1 MKQLLLLITLCAA
14 LACQAAEPID
24 AAAST
29 DSVTAT
35 PAAIKPPEGR
45 CPYPRTNQLNK
56 LLPSSG
62 DFKFSIRFLVK
73 ADGSIENVRMV
84 GGSLSQRDAKRA
96 ARDLFD
102 DLRRLPAEA
111 DQEYVSELAR
121 KSLT

>member
-73 ADGSIENVRMV
+73 ADGSIENVRV
-84 GGSLSQRDAKRA
+84 EGGLTSRDAKRV
-96 ARDLFD
+96 ARDVFD
-102 DLRRLPAEA
+102 GLRCLPAET
-111 DQEYVSELAR
+111 DQEYEAKLSTR
-121 KSLT
+121 SY